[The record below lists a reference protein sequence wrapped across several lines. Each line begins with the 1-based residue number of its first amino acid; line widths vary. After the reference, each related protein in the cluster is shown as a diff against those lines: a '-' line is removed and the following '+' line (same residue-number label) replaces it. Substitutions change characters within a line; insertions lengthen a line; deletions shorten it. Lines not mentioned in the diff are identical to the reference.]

1 MRNRV
6 VLRCKRNKKGV
17 RIERRISCWAK
28 IDLGRAFSI
37 INREAQVR
45 KSLPETAF
53 WKRGEQER
61 REEERKVKRRGE
73 DLRKEERCH

>member
-1 MRNRV
+1 MRKRV

-45 KSLPETAF
+45 KSLPKTAF

-61 REEERKVKRRGE
+61 REDEKTLGKKNAAADSGIN
-73 DLRKEERCH
+73 LR

>member
-1 MRNRV
+1 MLFGVEIYLLFVRDIFNLEINKIMRNRV

-37 INREAQVR
+37 INREA
-45 KSLPETAF
+45 
-53 WKRGEQER
+53 
-61 REEERKVKRRGE
+61 
-73 DLRKEERCH
+73 